1 MSTQGS
7 WQRDVFAEIGGVPES
22 PDPESPPAP
31 YAGSAAARYATEP
44 GPEAAVP
51 AQFGPPADEH
61 PAGARPTRAGEPQPD
76 DAVPD
81 SVPVIAPELGE
92 ALGRVRRGDPLLR
105 RALRAVRV
113 LGASAAHDGAS
124 RAETARAIQQ
134 PITTGR
140 QIAVG
145 SIRGGAGKS
154 TVAALLALTF
164 AHYRTDPVLAVEA
177 DGVLGTLPRR
187 LGAKEIRWSCSDIAH
202 VIDASTPLANVTG
215 YLVPFH
221 GGWLLPGSRGRV
233 TRNRLDPK
241 AYYMAMA
248 SLRRHFGVTVVDCE
262 TLPTEVARLALSST
276 QARVLATPATVE
288 GVASTRLVLDWLDT
302 LDPAMLPTTVVA
314 LVHASP
320 DTALDTRKALRHL
333 EVRGATVI
341 SVPYDRSLA
350 AGGEIRTAG
359 LARDTRDAAARLA
372 AATMDRAVAHGRGDA
387 RAHSPHAGE
396 ARP

>member
-7 WQRDVFAEIGGVPES
+7 WQRDVFADLGGVPDPAAPEPKS
-22 PDPESPPAP
+22 AYPD
-31 YAGSAAARYATEP
+31 P

-51 AQFGPPADEH
+51 AQFGAER
-61 PAGARPTRAGEPQPD
+61 PAGPRDGRPGAAQNPD
-76 DAVPD
+76 AAPD
-81 SVPVIAPELGE
+81 SVPVTDPDLDG
-92 ALGRVRRGDPLLR
+92 ALGRVRRGDPPLR
-105 RALRAVRV
+105 RVLRAVRA

-124 RAETARAIQQ
+124 RTEIARAIQQ
-134 PITTGR
+134 PVTTGR

-164 AHYRTDPVLAVEA
+164 AHYRSDPVLAVEA
-177 DGVLGTLPRR
+177 DGVLGTLPVR
-187 LGAKEIRWSCSDIAH
+187 LGAAEVRWACSDIAG

-221 GGWLLPGSRGRV
+221 GGWLLPGSRGTV

-262 TLPTEVARLALSST
+262 TLPTDVARYALSST
-276 QARVLATPATVE
+276 QARVLTAPATVE
-288 GVASTRLVLDWLDT
+288 GVAGTRLILDWLDT
-302 LDPAMLPTTVVA
+302 LDPVMLPTTVVA
-314 LVHASP
+314 LVHTSP
-320 DTALDTRKALRHL
+320 DLAVDTRKAVHHL
-333 EVRGATVI
+333 EVRGAKVVP
-341 SVPYDRSLA
+341 VPYDRSLA
-350 AGGEIRTAG
+350 AGGPIRTAR
-359 LARDTRDAAARLA
+359 LSRATRDAAARLA

-387 RAHSPHAGE
+387 AERGE
-396 ARP
+396 ALS

>member
-7 WQRDVFAEIGGVPES
+7 WQRDVFADLGGVP
-22 PDPESPPAP
+22 DPAAP
-31 YAGSAAARYATEP
+31 EAGPEPEP

-51 AQFGPPADEH
+51 AQFGAERPA
-61 PAGARPTRAGEPQPD
+61 ARRDSGRRTAHRPD
-76 DAVPD
+76 TAPD
-81 SVPVIAPELGE
+81 SVPVGAPDLDD
-92 ALGRVRRGDPLLR
+92 ALGRVRRGDPPLR
-105 RALRAVRV
+105 RVLRAVRA
-113 LGASAAHDGAS
+113 LGASAAQDGAS

-134 PITTGR
+134 PVTTGR

-164 AHYRTDPVLAVEA
+164 AHYRADPVLAVEA
-177 DGVLGTLPRR
+177 DGVLGTLPVR
-187 LGAKEIRWSCSDIAH
+187 LGAREVRWSCTEIAD
-202 VIDASTPLANVTG
+202 VIDASTPLASVTG
-215 YLVPFH
+215 YLVPFP
-221 GGWLLPGSRGRV
+221 GGWLLPGSRGTV

-262 TLPTEVARLALSST
+262 TLPTDVARYALSAT
-276 QARVLATPATVE
+276 QARVLTAPATVE
-288 GVASTRLVLDWLDT
+288 GVAGTRLILDWLDT

-314 LVHASP
+314 LVHTSP
-320 DTALDTRKALRHL
+320 DMAVDIGKAARHL

-341 SVPYDRSLA
+341 PVPYDRSLA
-350 AGGEIRTAG
+350 AGGPIRTAR
-359 LARDTRDAAARLA
+359 LARATRDAAARLA

-387 RAHSPHAGE
+387 VERSE
-396 ARP
+396 ASA